1 MTEFKIPYIAVGF
14 FVLTVGLV
22 LYFTVF
28 RNGKAAAPALDN
40 KHFKDAADPATE
52 LSRGHGSMA
61 LPHPAS
67 TPNGDDEIQQAVK
80 SATRDPQLGDT
91 NPKRAWTTREGGSF
105 DLPAFLCGTGPAAPQ
120 CVSTSVCVGD
130 F

>member
-1 MTEFKIPYIAVGF
+1 MSTQTKVFFAVG
-14 FVLTVGLV
+14 VLATVALV
-22 LYFTVF
+22 LGLTVF
-28 RNGKAAAPALDN
+28 RKGGAAAPALTN
-40 KHFKDAADPATE
+40 KPAKDATDPATE
-52 LSRGHGSMA
+52 LSRGHGSVAM
-61 LPHPAS
+61 PSQAS

-105 DLPAFLCGTGPAAPQ
+105 DLPAFLCGTGPAAPA